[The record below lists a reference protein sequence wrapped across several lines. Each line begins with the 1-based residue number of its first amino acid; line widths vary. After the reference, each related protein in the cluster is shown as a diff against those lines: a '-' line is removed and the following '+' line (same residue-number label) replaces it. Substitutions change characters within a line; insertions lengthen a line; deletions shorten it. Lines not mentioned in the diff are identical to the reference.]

1 MKSKKNIVFL
11 GMMGSGK
18 SSIGK
23 LISKKLKLD
32 FFDIDENIEKNLKM
46 KISKIFNE
54 KGENFFRKYEEK
66 LTLDILKKDNI
77 VISLGGGAFLNKII
91 RQEILL
97 NHLSFWLK
105 WDSQILASRIENSTK
120 RPLVSN
126 LTKNDLINMS
136 EKRSNIYSKAMYT
149 IDCNN
154 LTKNEIVSKVINKYE
169 PNKIIN

>member
-18 SSIGK
+18 SSIGR

-77 VISLGGGAFLNKII
+77 VISLGGGAFLNRII
-91 RQEILL
+91 RKEVLL

-105 WDSQILASRIENSTK
+105 WDSQVLATRIESSSK
-120 RPLVSN
+120 RPLVFN
-126 LTKNDLINMS
+126 LTKNDLVIMS

-154 LTKNEIVSKVINKYE
+154 LTKDEIVSKVINKYE
-169 PNKIIN
+169 PN

>member
-18 SSIGK
+18 TSIGK

-66 LTLDILKKDNI
+66 LTLDILKKENI
-77 VISLGGGAFLNKII
+77 VVSLGGGAFLNKII
-91 RQEILL
+91 RKEILL
-97 NHLSFWLK
+97 NHLSFWLN
-105 WDSQILASRIENSTK
+105 WDNQILANRIKNSAK

-126 LTKNDLINMS
+126 LTKNDLITMS
-136 EKRSNIYSKAMYT
+136 EKRSNIYSKAMYK
-149 IDCNN
+149 INCNN
-154 LTKNEIVSKVINKYE
+154 LTKNEIVDE
-169 PNKIIN
+169 IINRYEHNKTNS